1 MGSSRRLPSSLTRR
15 VVALAV
21 GLWASSLAWAA
32 PAWAKV
38 QVVATLP
45 DLAAVAREVG
55 GPDVE
60 VTALAGPTV
69 DPHFVDARPSLI
81 LPLNRAQLVVLTGL
95 DLEVGWLP
103 TLIQGA
109 RNAKLLPGTA
119 GYFDASTVVPLKQV
133 PTMRVNRAMGD
144 IHPGGNPHFMSDPR
158 NAARVARAL
167 ARRLGALEPARI
179 AAFQSRGEA
188 FAKAC
193 EAYAASAPTRFKA
206 LPPQRRQ
213 AVVFH
218 QSLIYALDWLG
229 VTQVN
234 TLEPKPG
241 IAPSPE
247 HVALVLGQM
256 RELQV
261 PAILQETYRPRS
273 PGDVLAR
280 LAKARQAILPGGPDA
295 GQSYLGYARE
305 LSDGIYAGLKP

>member
-1 MGSSRRLPSSLTRR
+1 MTVQRWGWRQGLR
-15 VVALAV
+15 ALAV
-21 GLWASSLAWAA
+21 GLGLALSLGWVEAA
-32 PAWAKV
+32 EAKLR
-38 QVVATLP
+38 VVATLP

-55 GPDVE
+55 GEDAE

-109 RNAKLLPGTA
+109 RNGRLLPGTS

-167 ARRLGALEPARI
+167 ARRMGALEPARI
-179 AAFQSRGEA
+179 AAFQARGEA

-193 EAYAASAPTRFKA
+193 EVYAAEGPRRFQS
-206 LPPQRRQ
+206 LPARRRQ
-213 AVVFH
+213 VVVFH

-229 VTQVN
+229 LTQVN

-247 HVALVLGQM
+247 HVATVLGQM
-256 RELQV
+256 RELHV
-261 PAILQETYRPRS
+261 PAIFQETYRPRS
-273 PGDVLAR
+273 PGDVLSR
-280 LAKARQAILPGGPDA
+280 LAQARQVILPGGPEE
-295 GQSYLGYARE
+295 GQSYLRYLKAFC
-305 LSDGIYAGLKP
+305 DAAYAGVKP